1 MTSQTEPGTE
11 LKLSQSGAAEAAK
24 EPALDRSAR
33 GDRSR
38 FLTCIILSYFALAFS
53 LICISSFLQKSP
65 TVDEPIH
72 LFAGYSYLKWGDFRA
87 NPEHPPFAKIW
98 AALPLLAFDI
108 KDPVPSSPH
117 WDLILEAIHPIPTRD
132 ISQDMLFA
140 ENDGELL
147 FFYAK
152 LQMIALGILLG
163 IFVYLWSKEL
173 FGLEAAIAALFIFAL
188 DPNMLAHSQIVHTD
202 MPFATFFF
210 ISTYFFWRVLR
221 QLTWS
226 NLILTGVFFALAA
239 ITKYSA
245 VTILPLWALLGLV
258 KISSSEPQVS
268 ASTTPRD
275 AASRRD
281 RATLLAGVL
290 ASAAITAYFFIWAV
304 YGFRYE
310 AVAGGSPPLHLDW
323 VAPGENTLLRRLTD
337 FITGARLFPE
347 AWIYGQLYVFKYLQ
361 RKAFLLGQVSA
372 DGFWSYFPVVFAVKT
387 PLPTLI
393 LLLVS
398 VGMLVRGRIDRK
410 QGFFLLVPAIA
421 YFSFAVWT
429 RMNIGVRH
437 ILPIYPFLFVL
448 IGWVAAELWRSGSRL
463 KRGGLIFLAVWSLWS
478 CITTYP
484 HYLAFFNE
492 LVGGPKNGYKVLLDS
507 NLDWGQDLKGLKH
520 WMDANGVKK
529 IQFLYFGAVD
539 PEYYG
544 IDVTYLPG
552 SWVGYDPPA
561 TQTPEAPKYVAISAT
576 LLQGIS
582 LDDKFTEPF
591 RSRVP
596 VATIGHSIF
605 IFKLDESG
613 IP

>member
-1 MTSQTEPGTE
+1 VTSQTEPGTE
-11 LKLSQSGAAEAAK
+11 LKLSQSGTAEAAK

-108 KDPVPSSPH
+108 KYPVPSSPH
-117 WDLILEAIHPIPTRD
+117 WDLILEAVHPLPTRD
-132 ISQDMLFA
+132 IAQDMLFA

-202 MPFATFFF
+202 LPFTAFFF
-210 ISTYFFWRVLR
+210 ISTYFFWRVSTR
-221 QLTWS
+221 LTWP
-226 NLILTGVFFALAA
+226 NLVFTSVFFALAA

-258 KISSSEPQVS
+258 KISSGEPQVS
-268 ASTTPRD
+268 ASITPRA
-275 AASRRD
+275 AASRWD
-281 RATLLAGVL
+281 RATLIAGVL
-290 ASAAITAYFFIWAV
+290 ASAAMTAYFFIWAV

-310 AVAGGSPPLHLDW
+310 AVTGGSPPLHLDW
-323 VAPGENTLLRRLTD
+323 VAPGENTLFRRLTD
-337 FITGARLFPE
+337 FIAGARLFPE
-347 AWIYGQLYVFKYLQ
+347 AWIYGQLYVVKYLQ
-361 RKAFLLGQVSA
+361 RPAFLLGQFSA
-372 DGFWSYFPVVFAVKT
+372 DGFWGYFPVAFAVKT

-393 LLLVS
+393 FLVVS
-398 VGMLVRGRIDRK
+398 VWMLVRRRLDRK
-410 QGFFLLVPAIA
+410 QGFFLLVPVIA
-421 YFSFAVWT
+421 YFFFAVWS
-429 RMNIGVRH
+429 RMNIGLRH

-448 IGWVAAELWRSGSRL
+448 AGGVARELWRGGRWAR
-463 KRGGLIFLAVWSLWS
+463 RGVVLLAVWSLWS
-478 CITTYP
+478 CMATYP

-507 NLDWGQDLKGLKH
+507 NLDWGQELKGLKR

-529 IQFLYFGAVD
+529 IKFLYFGGVD

-544 IDVTYLPG
+544 IDASYVAG

-561 TQTPEAPKYVAISAT
+561 TQTPGAPKYVAISAT
-576 LLQGIS
+576 LLQGITF
-582 LDDKFTEPF
+582 DDKFTKPF